1 MRAAFGRGFL
11 CGDVM
16 DGEAMEMQALDGKK
30 HGTILRHLPPSPEN
44 QMHGSHREA
53 GTEQWGGRRELLGMG
68 LLA

>member
-1 MRAAFGRGFL
+1 MR
-11 CGDVM
+11 
-16 DGEAMEMQALDGKK
+16 ALDGKK

-44 QMHGSHREA
+44 QMHGSRREV